1 MTSLSLP
8 INLHNIEVIN
18 TTSLEN
24 GDIIV
29 RVKSTET
36 GTCCKCCGKSI
47 TKYHSLNKTI
57 LLNHLPAFCNSVFI
71 EYQPIRYQCMEC
83 KEHPTT
89 TQKLSWY
96 QIEGK
101 CTTLYAKHIINSLVN
116 NTVSDVAAQEAISY
130 KRIMSIA
137 KKFSR

>member
-1 MTSLSLP
+1 MTTISVP
-8 INLHNIEVIN
+8 INLINTEVTN

-36 GTCCKCCGKSI
+36 GTHCKCCGKYI
-47 TKYHSLNKTI
+47 TKFHSLNKTI
-57 LLNHLPAFCNSVFI
+57 SLNHLPAFGNAVYI
-71 EYQPIRYQCMEC
+71 EIQPIRFQCLDC
-83 KEHPTT
+83 KNHPTT

-101 CTTLYAKHIINSLVN
+101 CTHLYAKYIIDCLVN
-116 NTVSDVAAQEAISY
+116 STVTDVAAQALLATVKVPE
-130 KRIMSIA
+130 
-137 KKFSR
+137 